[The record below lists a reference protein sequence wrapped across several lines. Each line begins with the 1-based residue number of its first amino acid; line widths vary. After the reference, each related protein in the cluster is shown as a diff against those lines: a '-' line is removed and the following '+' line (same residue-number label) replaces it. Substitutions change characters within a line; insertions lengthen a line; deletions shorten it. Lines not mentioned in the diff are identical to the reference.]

1 MEGVNHRLMQQQQ
14 FACANCQ
21 TVLQVFAGT
30 AQTQCPNCGAVAA
43 LPLVHA
49 QTKKNICGPFAL
61 SFSAVGCAA
70 ICAAV
75 LYTFYQM
82 IGHLHPAVGR

>member
-30 AQTQCPNCGAVAA
+30 AQTQCPNCGG
-43 LPLVHA
+43 
-49 QTKKNICGPFAL
+49 GPFAL